1 MKGIIQEESGC
12 IFRRMIRLLP
22 TNIQLFLSLLFSEV
36 QLYKGHCFDTKI
48 EYRFTVVDMTFID
61 TLPEFLR
68 LEVSD
73 DHIDLLI
80 NTD

>member
-22 TNIQLFLSLLFSEV
+22 TNIQLFTSAFYLVKYSF
-36 QLYKGHCFDTKI
+36 TKI

>member
-22 TNIQLFLSLLFSEV
+22 TNIYLSLLFSEV